1 MSGDGEDLAPDA
13 TFRLAVEGPDD
24 PRPIMAR
31 LVMDCPEFEDLRVGE
46 PAIMVLFRGVPKV
59 KGGKLILGEMCLP
72 NFQGSLGQVALW
84 LLAKA
89 CQGELPDFL
98 LILDSEWWAEAT
110 ENQRSALVH
119 HELCHCMIAVD
130 REGEKR
136 FTDEG
141 DPVWAIKAHDLE
153 GFNATARRY
162 GAWLGDI
169 RDFMEAL
176 REHGVN

>member
-1 MSGDGEDLAPDA
+1 MSDGEDLAPDH
-13 TFRLAVEGPDD
+13 TFRLAQEGPAD

-31 LVMDCPEFEDLRVGE
+31 LVADAAEFEDLRVGE
-46 PAIMVLFRGVPKV
+46 PAIMVLFRGIPKV
-59 KGGKLILGEMCLP
+59 KGGKRFLGEMCLP

-89 CQGELPDFL
+89 CQGTLPDFL
-98 LILDSEWWAEAT
+98 LILDAEWWGEASDR
-110 ENQRSALVH
+110 EREALIF
-119 HELCHCMIAVD
+119 HELCHCMIALD
-130 REGEKR
+130 RDGEKR

-141 DPVWAIKAHDLE
+141 DPVWAIRAHDLE
-153 GFNATARRY
+153 EFNAVARRY
-162 GAWLGDI
+162 GAWATDI

>member
-1 MSGDGEDLAPDA
+1 MSGGGEDLAPDH
-13 TFRLAVEGPDD
+13 TFALAVEGKDD

-31 LVMDCPEFEDLRVGE
+31 LVADAEDFEDLRAGE
-46 PAIMVLFRGVPKV
+46 PAIMVLFRGIPKV

-98 LILDSEWWAEAT
+98 LILDREWWTEAS
-110 ENQRSALVH
+110 EREREALIF
-119 HELCHCMIAVD
+119 HELCHCMIGLD
-130 REGEKR
+130 RDGEKR
-136 FTDEG
+136 FDDEG
-141 DPVWAIKAHDLE
+141 NPVWAIKAHDVE
-153 GFNATARRY
+153 EFNSVARRY
-162 GAWLGDI
+162 GAWQGDI

>member
-1 MSGDGEDLAPDA
+1 MSDGEDLAPDH
-13 TFRLAVEGPDD
+13 TFRLAEEGPAD

-31 LVMDCPEFEDLRVGE
+31 LVADAPEFEDLRTGE
-46 PAIMVLFRGVPKV
+46 PAIMVLFRGIPKV
-59 KGGKLILGEMCLP
+59 KGGKRFLGEMCLP

-98 LILDSEWWAEAT
+98 LILDAEWWGEAT

-119 HELCHCMIAVD
+119 HELKHCCIATD
-130 REGEKR
+130 KEGDQR

-141 DPVWAIKAHDLE
+141 DPIWAIREHDVSE
-153 GFNATARRY
+153 FYDTVSRFGD
-162 GAWLGDI
+162 WLGDVAPLV
-169 RDFMEAL
+169 RAL
-176 REHGVN
+176 SGRPE